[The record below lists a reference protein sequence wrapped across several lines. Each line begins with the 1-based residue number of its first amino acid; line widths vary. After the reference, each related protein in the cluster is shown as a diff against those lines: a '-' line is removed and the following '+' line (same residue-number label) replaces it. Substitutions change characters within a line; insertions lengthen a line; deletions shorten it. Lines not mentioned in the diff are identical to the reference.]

1 MCSGAFDTF
10 VLPDV
15 PGPLTAILLVAIAR
29 EASRAS
35 CALLGAGMDE
45 LVVVAL

>member
-1 MCSGAFDTF
+1 MCSGACDTF

-15 PGPLTAILLVAIAR
+15 PGKVTGILLVAIAR
-29 EASRAS
+29 EARRAS
-35 CALLGAGMDE
+35 CALIAMDE